1 MEIHSFII
9 HLLLFFHVIY
19 LVSVQ
24 DLNIIKIG
32 GANFA
37 NVNLFCENDITLM
50 GTSGLPY
57 SNEKILYDIGNSFSI
72 IFTKLIVFI
81 MELDFS
87 IYPQII
93 QAISIQIIILIKIF
107 LDNQYTIMDI
117 GLVFQELIVWNHMT

>member
-1 MEIHSFII
+1 METHSFII

-37 NVNLFCENDITLM
+37 NVNLFHESNITLM

-57 SNEKILYDIGNSFSI
+57 SNRKILYDIGNSFY
-72 IFTKLIVFI
+72 IVFI

-87 IYPQII
+87 IYLPII
-93 QAISIQIIILIKIF
+93 QAI
-107 LDNQYTIMDI
+107 
-117 GLVFQELIVWNHMT
+117 

>member
-37 NVNLFCENDITLM
+37 NVNLFRESDITLM

-81 MELDFS
+81 MGLDFS
-87 IYPQII
+87 IYHLKI
-93 QAISIQIIILIKIF
+93 QAISIKIIIHIKTF
-107 LDNQYTIMDI
+107 LDNQYTIMDF
-117 GLVFQELIVWNHMT
+117 GLVFLAMII

>member
-37 NVNLFCENDITLM
+37 NVNLFHESNITLM

-57 SNEKILYDIGNSFSI
+57 SNRKILYDIGNSFSI
-72 IFTKLIVFI
+72 FHNGTRFLHLSPNNSSDLIPKFWISVFGNDCL
-81 MELDFS
+81 ESYD
-87 IYPQII
+87 
-93 QAISIQIIILIKIF
+93 
-107 LDNQYTIMDI
+107 
-117 GLVFQELIVWNHMT
+117 LVTGE